1 MEINQI
7 IKSAEIEKELREK
20 TEKSL
25 AEEIRGREQL
35 LRENNNLQKELEA
48 VKAEKAKMC
57 SGCCDKETKKVCG
70 CIGVSRDE
78 LLKGM

>member
-48 VKAEKAKMC
+48 VKEENDRLRQR
-57 SGCCDKETKKVCG
+57 GIGKEW
-70 CIGVSRDE
+70 
-78 LLKGM
+78 

>member
-1 MEINQI
+1 MMEINQI

-48 VKAEKAKMC
+48 VKEENDRLRQR
-57 SGCCDKETKKVCG
+57 GIGKEW
-70 CIGVSRDE
+70 
-78 LLKGM
+78 